1 MADQM
6 NNQVDARDE
15 DGSDSDD
22 EVQVEL
28 IVEEEMGEVI

>member
-1 MADQM
+1 M
-6 NNQVDARDE
+6 NNQMDAGDE